1 MSLTKRW
8 IEDQIY
14 DLRDM
19 GYSIKEISEIS
30 GIDIEIVIAYLGELE
45 D

>member
-14 DLRDM
+14 GLRNK
-19 GYSIKEISEIS
+19 GYSIEEISKIS
-30 GIDIEIVIAYLGELE
+30 GIDIEIVRSYLGELE